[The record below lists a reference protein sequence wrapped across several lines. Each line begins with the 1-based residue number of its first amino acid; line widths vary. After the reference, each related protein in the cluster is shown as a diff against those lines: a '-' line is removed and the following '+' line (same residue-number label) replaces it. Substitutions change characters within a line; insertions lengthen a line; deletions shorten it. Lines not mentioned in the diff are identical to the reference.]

1 MVSKEYDYIRGNT
14 VLNPKRRYDE
24 ERRKQERE
32 SIDRQ
37 RKEQQRKQ
45 REAKKAVV
53 KNILQV
59 ASIALVLG
67 VLTIA
72 RDGKMYRLQNDLS
85 NVKTEV
91 KTIKAENEALRV
103 NLLKFSSLGDIKA
116 FASKEGMKV
125 SQKDDIIYVNT
136 TKDFFA
142 NIKE

>member
-24 ERRKQERE
+24 ERRRQERE

-45 REAKKAVV
+45 REAKRAVV

-72 RDGKMYRLQNDLS
+72 RDGKVYRLQNDLS
-85 NVKTEV
+85 NVKTEA
-91 KTIKAENEALRV
+91 KTITAENEALRV

-125 SQKDDIIYVNT
+125 PQKDDIINVNL

-142 NIKE
+142 NIRE